1 MLSLHG
7 PRNITGVLLLF
18 FGLAASGVAAP
29 PPDSAELGRPLIRS
43 FTRLEHQAHAQF
55 WAPFQS
61 PEGLMYFGNQL
72 AVMEYDG
79 RTWRD
84 MRVPPVYVRA
94 LAPDAKGDIYLGGE
108 DEVGVL
114 ARPDSGPVRYTSLLE
129 YVPAAAKPFGGVRD
143 VRVWRGGVFFAT
155 DRGILRWQAGA
166 FRFWPLAGE
175 NRNRL
180 FVAGERL
187 VLHRAEDGLYE
198 FDGENFR
205 PFGSDARWKQ
215 PGAAVVLSSA
225 RPDRLLVGLSE
236 QGLFLAGPTGELEP
250 WPNQAA
256 TILQHSQL
264 LVAQRLH
271 DGVIALGTVSEGLLL
286 LAPDGTLLRQIT
298 RAAGLPQDTVISLGE
313 ERDGALWAGT
323 NNGPAR
329 IEWRSPATVF
339 DNLTSGLTAARA
351 TDIKRHEGTL
361 YFLSNDGLFRL
372 VPSTNPRT
380 PAKFERD
387 PRVGDQGHLAS
398 LLSTPAGLL
407 LAGGRGLQR
416 LTPDGVEVLLPSAD
430 GVGSLSLSPTQ
441 PRRVYFTHAKG
452 VGTGTF
458 AADGNFQAEGDIS
471 GIEAETYDAIED
483 ASGALWVGSTSKGV
497 FRAVRAPGASGWE
510 GATVTRFTP
519 DDGLPKEHGSIY
531 LWNTSA
537 GILFDTAQGLYRF
550 DAGTQRFVFAQELV
564 AFESRQVVLNPVIA
578 GAPGELWT
586 NGILMTKEI
595 PYPLLR
601 LRAQAG
607 GRYLAEPPP
616 VEIQDFFAALGPH
629 RIFWEPGPAGTGVVW
644 ARSEG
649 GLLRIDLA
657 HYAPP
662 PAPPAPLIRRVT
674 AEGRELV
681 FPRDDPGSLR
691 FNYSRE
697 NTTIVFATG
706 RTRPA
711 EAERFQT
718 RLVGFN
724 DEWSALTTRNDVTY
738 TNLEGGPFRFEVRAV
753 DRQGR
758 AGPVRA
764 FTLRVTP
771 PWPRSPAAYAA
782 YVVLGV
788 AALFGFVRWRIY
800 ALERERR
807 RLEQV
812 VETRTAEL
820 KVAKEQAD
828 AANRAKST
836 FLAHMSHE
844 LRTPLNGIIGYS
856 QVLLH
861 DPALAG
867 RTRERLSL
875 VHASGNHLLRLINEV
890 LDFSKI
896 EAGRIERRDAPFHLR
911 QLLDEVV
918 SIHAPAAAAR
928 GLECRLT
935 APGDLP
941 AFVLGDV
948 QKLRQVLDNLLS
960 NAVKFTRSGRVSLQV
975 AAAGN
980 ERWSFA
986 VADTGAGLDA
996 ADLARLFQPFEQAH
1010 NRPAGEPG
1018 TGLGLVI
1025 TRRLV
1030 QLLGGELQVESQLG
1044 AGSRFSF
1051 TVPLPAA
1058 AAPSHTVAAPVTGY
1072 EGPARRILIV
1082 DDNAVNRQLLA
1093 DLLMPLGFRCA
1104 TFPDAESA
1112 QQALATS
1119 LPPDLA
1125 FLDVKLPGI
1134 DGIEF
1139 TRRLRAAGSNWPVVL
1154 TSASVLTF
1162 DAAAATAAGAQD
1174 FLPKPFAEP
1183 QLIGLLERLLGLR
1196 WRRAEGAPAPGE
1208 HEAPP
1213 PEEVLQKLRAAAD
1226 AGDIAALRAEIALAR
1241 QAHPSASSFFE
1252 RLEQF
1257 VAAYQLERARAL
1269 LRASPS

>member
-1 MLSLHG
+1 MLSLNG
-7 PRNITGVLLLF
+7 PRKILGVLLFLS
-18 FGLAASGVAAP
+18 GLALAGEGTPASG
-29 PPDSAELGRPLIRS
+29 ELGRPLIRS

-94 LAPDAKGDIYLGGE
+94 LAPDATGNIYLGGE
-108 DEVGVL
+108 DELGVL
-114 ARPDSGPVRYTSLLE
+114 ARPDSGPPRYTSLLDQ
-129 YVPAAAKPFGGVRD
+129 VPAAAKPFGNVRD
-143 VRVWRGGVFFAT
+143 VHTWRKDIYFAT
-155 DRGILRWQAGA
+155 DRGVLRWRDGA
-166 FRFWPLAGE
+166 FRFWPLAGDH
-175 NRNRL
+175 RNRL
-180 FVAGERL
+180 FVAGDRL
-187 VLHRAEDGLYE
+187 LLHRAQDGLYE
-198 FDGENFR
+198 FDGEDFR
-205 PFGSDARWKQ
+205 PLAADARWKQ
-215 PGAAVVLSSA
+215 AGGVIVLPA
-225 RPDRLLVGLSE
+225 GRPDRLLVGLSD
-236 QGLFLAGPTGELEP
+236 QGLFLAGPAGGLEP
-250 WPNQAA
+250 WPNGAA
-256 TILQHSQL
+256 EILRHTQL
-264 LVAQRLH
+264 LTAKTLH

-313 ERDGALWAGT
+313 ESGGALWAGT

-329 IEWRSPATVF
+329 IEWRSPATLF
-339 DNLTSGLTAARA
+339 DHLSGGLTAARA
-351 TDIKRHEGTL
+351 TDIKRHDGTL
-361 YFLSNDGLFRL
+361 FFLSNDGLFRL
-372 VPSTNPRT
+372 VPSTDPRT

-416 LTPDGVEVLLPSAD
+416 LTPQGVEVLLPRAD

-441 PRRVYFTHAKG
+441 PNRIYFTHAKG
-452 VGTGTF
+452 VSTGTF
-458 AADGNFQAEGDIS
+458 AAGGSYQPDGDIP
-471 GIEAETYDAIED
+471 GIDAETYDALED
-483 ASGALWVGSTSKGV
+483 AAGTLWVGSTSKGV
-497 FRAVRAPGASGWE
+497 YRATRAPGATGWE
-510 GATVTRFTP
+510 GATVTRFTTAE
-519 DDGLPKEHGSIY
+519 GLPEEHGSIY
-531 LWNTSA
+531 LWSA
-537 GILFDTAQGLYRF
+537 GASILFDTAQGIYRF
-550 DAGTQRFVFAQELV
+550 DPAAQRFAFARELV
-564 AFESRQVVLNPVIA
+564 AFESRKVVLNPVIA

-586 NGILMTKEI
+586 NAILMTKEI

-601 LRAQAG
+601 LRAQSG
-607 GRYLAEPPP
+607 GHYAADLPP

-649 GLLRIDLA
+649 GLLRLDLA
-657 HYAPP
+657 HYTPP
-662 PAPPAPLIRRVT
+662 SAPPAPLIRAIT
-674 AEGRELV
+674 AEGGELT
-681 FPRDDPGSLR
+681 FPRDTPGDIR
-691 FNYSRE
+691 FKYSRE
-697 NTTIVFATG
+697 STTIVFATG
-706 RTRPA
+706 HTRPA
-711 EAERFQT
+711 GAERFQT

-724 DEWSALTTRNDVTY
+724 DEWSAPAPRNDVTY

-758 AGPVRA
+758 PGPAQA
-764 FTLRVTP
+764 FTLNVTP
-771 PWPRSPAAYAA
+771 PWPRSRAAYAA
-782 YVVLGV
+782 YVALGL
-788 AALFGFVRWRIY
+788 AALYGFVRWRIY

-861 DPALAG
+861 DPGLGG
-867 RTRERLSL
+867 RARERLAL

-896 EAGRIERRDAPFHLR
+896 EAGRIERHDAPFHLR
-911 QLLDEVV
+911 QLLDEIV
-918 SIHAPAAAAR
+918 SVHAPAAAAR
-928 GLECRLT
+928 GLGCAL
-935 APGDLP
+935 ALPDSAP
-941 AFVLGDV
+941 AFVLGDA

-960 NAVKFTRSGRVSLQV
+960 NAVKFTRSGQIGLQV
-975 AAAGN
+975 ETAGP
-980 ERWSFA
+980 ERWTFA
-986 VADTGAGLDA
+986 VTDTGVGLDA
-996 ADLARLFQPFEQAH
+996 ADLARLFQPFEQAR

-1030 QLLGGELQVESQLG
+1030 QLLGGELHVESQPG

-1051 TVPLPAA
+1051 TAPLPATT
-1058 AAPSHTVAAPVTGY
+1058 APSHVSTPEPVTGY
-1072 EGPARRILIV
+1072 DGPARRILIV
-1082 DDNAVNRQLLA
+1082 DDNVVNRQLLA
-1093 DLLMPLGFRCA
+1093 DLLIPLGFKCA
-1104 TFPDAESA
+1104 TFADAESA
-1112 QQALATS
+1112 LGALATS
-1119 LPPDLA
+1119 QAPDLA
-1125 FLDVKLPGI
+1125 FFDVKLPGI
-1134 DGIEF
+1134 DGLEL
-1139 TRRLRAAGSNWPVVL
+1139 TRRLRAQGANWPVVL

-1162 DAAAATAAGAQD
+1162 DAAAATQAGAHD
-1174 FLPKPFAEP
+1174 FLPKPFAEA
-1183 QLIGLLERLLGLR
+1183 QLTGLLERLLGLA
-1196 WRRAEGAPAPGE
+1196 WRRSAPVGVPLAQVVV
-1208 HEAPP
+1208 PP
-1213 PEEVLQKLRAAAD
+1213 DDVLQRLRAAAD
-1226 AGDIAALRAEIALAR
+1226 AGDIAALRTEIALAR
-1241 QAHPSASSFFE
+1241 ALHPSASSYFD

-1269 LRASPS
+1269 LHGTSP